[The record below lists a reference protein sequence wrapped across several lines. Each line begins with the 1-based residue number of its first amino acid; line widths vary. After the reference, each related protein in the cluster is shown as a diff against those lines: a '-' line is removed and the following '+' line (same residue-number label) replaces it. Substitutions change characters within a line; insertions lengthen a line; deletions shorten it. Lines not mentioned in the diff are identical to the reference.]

1 MHTKQSF
8 HHGFQILIQVCAQ
21 IPGGREQ
28 TSVPQA
34 TAEGHHSNRDA
45 EADQIPTAAGEHCQE
60 HR

>member
-1 MHTKQSF
+1 MQSY
-8 HHGFQILIQVCAQ
+8 HHALQILMQVCVQ

-45 EADQIPTAAGEHCQE
+45 EADQIPTAAGEHRQE